1 MMDNKITS
9 IRDNSVQKGGATNP
23 AGFDSSVASVKMSR
37 LTETAYIE
45 RFRDVTDFNVIDQAP
60 VKINAGEE
68 ATFKIN
74 NIGFLKSTK
83 AEVNGSFTLT
93 ASGSATVNVA
103 SDFPFNVINRV
114 VSQFNGGTT
123 THSATPYNLVA
134 LDLKRNKGKKYENFE
149 RVATNITTTSSVA
162 LTAINGYLNRALP
175 ADLVRVSITGTGS
188 PTFTVQ
194 SGKYNN
200 ITGITAISMANG
212 DSLTFNFSFT
222 IPVNYTYSDEL
233 LYGLIPLQNNSVF
246 LETKL
251 IGNTVLSTNYASCL
265 YASALTNL
273 AVSGYNVNVIPHNEF
288 FSVPSVTDG
297 GVELYSEL
305 IRYNYIITDQN
316 VTVNSS
322 APDDALSYII
332 PNNAYL
338 SSILLTVRQ
347 ASNKQLQE
355 VKGILEKV
363 FIDYNGTAVVRKNTL
378 NYDLMKFATE
388 YDGGLPFGFGQF
400 LKDFANI
407 GGKENSGVWADFLDL
422 YSANSP
428 TLKSGVTLP
437 SSNPV
442 DVLITREMIVP
453 TSVNVI

>member
-1 MMDNKITS
+1 MPITS
-9 IRDNSVQKGGATNP
+9 IRDNTVQQGGATNP
-23 AGFDSSVASVKMSR
+23 AGYDNSVASVKMSR
-37 LTETAYIE
+37 LTEEAYIE
-45 RFRDVTDFNVIDQAP
+45 RFRDVTDFNVLDQAP
-60 VKINAGEE
+60 ISLSAGEE
-68 ATFKIN
+68 STFKIN

-83 AEVNGSFTLT
+83 AEVNGSFTIT
-93 ASGSATVNVA
+93 ASGAATIEVPN
-103 SDFPFNVINRV
+103 DFPFNIISRV

-123 THSATPYNLVA
+123 THSATPYNLFA
-134 LDLKRNKGKKYENFE
+134 LDLKRNKGKKFEDYE
-149 RVATNITTTSSVA
+149 RTASAITTTSSVA
-162 LTAINGYLNRALP
+162 LSAINGYLNKAISS
-175 ADLVRVSITGTGS
+175 DLLNLNITGTGT

-194 SGKYNN
+194 SGKYNSL
-200 ITGITAISMANG
+200 TGITSITMANG
-212 DSLTFNFSFT
+212 QSLTFNFTLT
-222 IPVNYTYSDEL
+222 IPINYTYSDSL

-251 IGNTVLSTNYASCL
+251 IANSVISSYYSSCL
-265 YASALTNL
+265 YADSTSRANV
-273 AVSGYNVNVIPHNEF
+273 AVSAYNVNVIPHNEF

-316 VTVNSS
+316 ITVNSS

-332 PNNAYL
+332 PNNSYL
-338 SSILLTVRQ
+338 SSILLTVRN
-347 ASNKQLQE
+347 ASTKKLQE
-355 VKGILEKV
+355 IKGLLEKV
-363 FIDYNGTAVVRKNTL
+363 FIDYNGTAVVRKNTV
-378 NYDLMKFATE
+378 NYDLMKFATQ

-407 GGKENSGVWADFLDL
+407 GGTENSGVWADFLDL

-437 SSNPV
+437 SGNPV
-442 DVLITREMIVP
+442 DVLITREMVVP

>member
-1 MMDNKITS
+1 MAINS
-9 IRDNSVQKGGATNP
+9 IRDNTVQAGGATNP
-23 AGFDSSVASVKMSR
+23 AGYDSSTAQVKMSR

-45 RFRDVTDFNVIDQAP
+45 RFRDVTDYNVLDQSP
-60 VKINAGEE
+60 VALVRGQES
-68 ATFKIN
+68 TFKIN

-83 AEVNGSFTLT
+83 AEVNGSFTIT
-93 ASGSATVNVA
+93 NTSGNSATLNF
-103 SDFPFNVINRV
+103 SKEFPFNIISRV

-123 THSATPYNLVA
+123 THSATPYNLFA
-134 LDLKRNKGKKYENFE
+134 LDLKRNKGKKYIGFT
-149 RVATNITTTSSVA
+149 RGTPHISSNIA
-162 LTAINGYLNRALP
+162 LTTVNEYLNQALP
-175 ADLVRVSITGTGS
+175 EDLVRITISGTGA
-188 PTFTVQ
+188 PTFSMSSWKFNSVSGIDSVTMPNNATLTV
-194 SGKYNN
+194 NF
-200 ITGITAISMANG
+200 
-212 DSLTFNFSFT
+212 TF
-222 IPVNYTYSDEL
+222 IVPINYTYSDSL

-251 IGNTVLSTNYASCL
+251 IANEILSTFGSTCL
-265 YASALTNL
+265 YASNVAGIN
-273 AVSGYNVNVIPHNEF
+273 VSNYNVNVIPHNEF
-288 FSVPSVTDG
+288 FSVPSVQDG

-338 SSILLTVRQ
+338 SAILLTVRDTTD
-347 ASNKQLQE
+347 KTLQE

-378 NYDLMKFATE
+378 NYDLMKFATD
-388 YDGGLPFGFGQF
+388 YDGGLPFGYGQF

-407 GGKENSGVWADFLDL
+407 GGNENSGVWADFLDL

-437 SSNPV
+437 NGDPV